1 MAGLTKDYRI
11 DANKRYFA
19 SAAICHPWLHFAECG
34 RRGSVVVRAPK
45 TSDGKRRL
53 TRVCRRLSRSAWVLP
68 ASQAKR
74 GEFVNRRW
82 WNRLAWAAAL
92 VILFLNLK
100 WPADCF
106 DLAPWPGKP

>member
-1 MAGLTKDYRI
+1 MTRI
-11 DANKRYFA
+11 DADERSFP
-19 SAAICHPWLHFAECG
+19 SAAMCHPWLHFAECG
-34 RRGSVVVRAPK
+34 RRGSVLVLAPK

-53 TRVCRRLSRSAWVLP
+53 TRVLRRLTRSVRAP
-68 ASQAKR
+68 ASQWMR

-92 VILFLNLK
+92 VILLLNLK

-106 DLAPWPGKP
+106 DIAPW

>member
-1 MAGLTKDYRI
+1 L
-11 DANKRYFA
+11 
-19 SAAICHPWLHFAECG
+19 LL
-34 RRGSVVVRAPK
+34 APK

-53 TRVCRRLSRSAWVLP
+53 TRVCRRLSGSVWVP
-68 ASQAKR
+68 ASQAMR

-92 VILFLNLK
+92 VILLLNLK